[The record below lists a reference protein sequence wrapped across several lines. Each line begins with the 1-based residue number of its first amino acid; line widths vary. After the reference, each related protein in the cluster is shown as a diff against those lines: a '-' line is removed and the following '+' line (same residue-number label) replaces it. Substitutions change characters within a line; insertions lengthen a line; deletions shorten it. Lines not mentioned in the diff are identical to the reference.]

1 MMTDPIADMLTRIRN
16 AAKAR
21 HAQTTCPSS
30 KLKLAIAQVLKQE
43 GFVAGVSSTEK
54 DGHPAIAIE
63 LRYDDEGKI
72 VMDGMRRVSKPGCR
86 VYVGAKDVP
95 KVRSGMGMAVLSTS
109 KGVLCDRDAR
119 AQNVGGEV
127 LCEVW

>member
-21 HAQTTCPSS
+21 HAETTCPAS

-43 GFVAGVSSTEK
+43 GFVAGVRSGEK
-54 DGHPAIAIE
+54 DGHPAITIE
-63 LRYDDEGKI
+63 LRYNDSGKI
-72 VMDGMRRVSKPGCR
+72 VMDGMRRISKPGCR
-86 VYVGAKDVP
+86 VYVGAKEVP

>member
-21 HAQTTCPSS
+21 HTETTCPAS
-30 KLKLAIAQVLKQE
+30 KLKLAIAHVLKQE
-43 GFVAGVSSTEK
+43 GFVADVRPTEK
-54 DGHPAIAIE
+54 DGHPAIAIA